1 MAVHWPRSITKV
13 VQSADFSRRP
23 ALAGLAIAATL
34 LVAIVIALRLHDA
47 IARERENVVRNRLV
61 LDVARARA
69 AENVTLA
76 RTDPVAKNGDM
87 RASVERIFARHAVS
101 YRVPDAQGNAGT
113 LKIVIEAAP
122 FDALVRALDALSRE
136 EGVRVT
142 DATLTAR
149 VDPATV
155 RAEVEL
161 AR

>member
-1 MAVHWPRSITKV
+1 MAMHWPRSITKV
-13 VQSADFSRRP
+13 VQGADFSRRP
-23 ALAGLAIAATL
+23 ALAGLAIVATL
-34 LVAIVIALRLHDA
+34 AVAIVIVLRLHDA
-47 IARERENVVRNRLV
+47 IARQRENVVRNGLV

-76 RTDPVAKNGDM
+76 RTGAVAKSGDV
-87 RASVERIFARHAVS
+87 RASIARIFARHAVS
-101 YRVPDAQGNAGT
+101 YRVPDAQESAGT

-122 FDALVRALDALSRE
+122 FGGLVRALDALSRE
-136 EGVRVT
+136 EGVRVV

-149 VDPATV
+149 VDPGTV